1 LPFFTLK
8 EEVRRLE
15 MEDVPRIRQTASLL
29 IRNKDTVFVRVRK
42 KAERISWTDPF
53 FIKTKTPITR
63 TFPLKWL
70 DQNLFHPA

>member
-29 IRNKDTVFVRVRK
+29 IRNKDTVFVRLRK
-42 KAERISWTDPF
+42 KAERIS
-53 FIKTKTPITR
+53 
-63 TFPLKWL
+63 
-70 DQNLFHPA
+70 